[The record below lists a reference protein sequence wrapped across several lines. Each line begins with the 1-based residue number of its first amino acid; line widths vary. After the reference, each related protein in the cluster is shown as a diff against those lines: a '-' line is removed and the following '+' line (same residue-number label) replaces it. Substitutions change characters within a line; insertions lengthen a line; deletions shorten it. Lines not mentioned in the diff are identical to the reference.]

1 MSDKN
6 ITALNGIGEKRAQLF
21 NKLGVFSVDD
31 LLYNYPRDY
40 VDMSSPYSPA
50 DAPFGEPCA
59 VRATVI
65 KPVVETRIRK
75 GMTLYK
81 FTAGADGA
89 ALKVTVFNNRFIKD
103 KIKVGEEYI
112 FYGSVAGRLYDR
124 EMSSPDILDSGKSYI
139 RPIYHATAGLP
150 SYIIENAV
158 RQALSEA
165 DTLPDPIPLSVR
177 EKYRLP
183 GIADAIKAIHF
194 PENMNQL
201 KSARR
206 RLMFQE
212 MLVLQCGLAYLGS
225 AGQREAA
232 VKLGRDY
239 TDEFCALLPF
249 DLTEGQKSAVADA
262 MKDMRSG
269 RQMNRLL
276 QGDVGSGKTA
286 VAACLSYSTA
296 KNGYQSAIMAPT
308 EILAEQHFASLSK
321 MFDGTEVTCALLTG
335 STPAKQRRETL
346 SQLKSGEIDVLIGTH
361 AIITGDVEFG
371 SLALVITDEQH
382 RFGVKQRS
390 RLVTKADA
398 PHTLV
403 MSATPI
409 PRTLALLLYSDLDI
423 SVPNT
428 VPAGRKPVETRL
440 ITSEKLPLA
449 YDFIKRQL
457 DKGRQA
463 YIVCPLVEESENSDP
478 DLKSAAEYYD
488 ELSVGE
494 FKGYVIGLLHGKM
507 RSKDKDAVMRRFAEG
522 EIQLLIS
529 TTVIEVGV
537 DVPNSTMMM
546 IMNAERF
553 GLSQLHQLRGRVG
566 RGSHRS
572 YCVLV
577 SDSKSTTSAE
587 RLDVMCRTNNG
598 FEISEFDLQQRGPGD
613 FFGNRQH
620 GLPNLRLSNMMSD
633 CEALAFSQSVAK
645 AILERDPRLESGENE
660 VLRSFVKKMFSEV
673 EGGLN

>member
-1 MSDKN
+1 M
-6 ITALNGIGEKRAQLF
+6 
-21 NKLGVFSVDD
+21 
-31 LLYNYPRDY
+31 
-40 VDMSSPYSPA
+40 
-50 DAPFGEPCA
+50 
-59 VRATVI
+59 
-65 KPVVETRIRK
+65 
-75 GMTLYK
+75 
-81 FTAGADGA
+81 
-89 ALKVTVFNNRFIKD
+89 
-103 KIKVGEEYI
+103 
-112 FYGSVAGRLYDR
+112 
-124 EMSSPDILDSGKSYI
+124 
-139 RPIYHATAGLP
+139 
-150 SYIIENAV
+150 
-158 RQALSEA
+158 
-165 DTLPDPIPLSVR
+165 
-177 EKYRLP
+177 
-183 GIADAIKAIHF
+183 
-194 PENMNQL
+194 
-201 KSARR
+201 
-206 RLMFQE
+206 
-212 MLVLQCGLAYLGS
+212 
-225 AGQREAA
+225 
-232 VKLGRDY
+232 
-239 TDEFCALLPF
+239 
-249 DLTEGQKSAVADA
+249 
-262 MKDMRSG
+262 
-269 RQMNRLL
+269 
-276 QGDVGSGKTA
+276 
-286 VAACLSYSTA
+286 
-296 KNGYQSAIMAPT
+296 
-308 EILAEQHFASLSK
+308 
-321 MFDGTEVTCALLTG
+321 
-335 STPAKQRRETL
+335 
-346 SQLKSGEIDVLIGTH
+346 
-361 AIITGDVEFG
+361 EFG

-423 SVPNT
+423 SVLNT

-463 YIVCPLVEESENSDP
+463 YIVCPLVEESENADP

-488 ELSVGE
+488 ELSDGE